1 MFSKIK
7 LFMQESRQE
16 LHRVNWPSRQD
27 TVRLTM
33 IVILI
38 SIGVALFLGVLDFIF
53 TSLLQLFI

>member
-1 MFSKIK
+1 
-7 LFMQESRQE
+7 MQESRQE